1 MRHCGE
7 TYRLRLAISMDVTI
21 IYDNTVY
28 ERGLKADWGFACLVE
43 PGDGRRIL
51 FDTGTK
57 GDILL
62 HNMERLAID
71 PMSIDEVFISHAHFD
86 HTGGLSVLLRSN
98 DKVKLYLPL
107 SMSNASISGDTTCIR
122 EATEI
127 HDGVYSTGELGGM
140 EQSLACRTE
149 KGLAVIVGCSHP
161 GVEAILEVA
170 SRWGQPHAIIG
181 GLHGFRQFELMK
193 DLELVCACHCTQY
206 QSDIR
211 AFCGEKYDGGGA
223 GKRFLSL

>member
-1 MRHCGE
+1 M
-7 TYRLRLAISMDVTI
+7 AISMDVTI

-71 PMSIDEVFISHAHFD
+71 PLLINEVFISHAHFD
-86 HTGGLSVLLRSN
+86 HTGGLAAFLGVN
-98 DKVKLYLPL
+98 DKVRLYLPA
-107 SMSNASISGDTTCIR
+107 SMSARSLPGNAIFVD

-127 HDGVYSTGELGGM
+127 HDGVYSTGELGGT
-140 EQSLACRTE
+140 EQSMVCRTE

-161 GVEAILEVA
+161 GVEAILNAA
-170 SRWGQPHAIIG
+170 SQWGKPYAIIG
-181 GLHGFRQFELMK
+181 GLHGFNNFKL
-193 DLELVCACHCTQY
+193 LEGLDPVCACHCTQY
-206 QSDIR
+206 QSDIK